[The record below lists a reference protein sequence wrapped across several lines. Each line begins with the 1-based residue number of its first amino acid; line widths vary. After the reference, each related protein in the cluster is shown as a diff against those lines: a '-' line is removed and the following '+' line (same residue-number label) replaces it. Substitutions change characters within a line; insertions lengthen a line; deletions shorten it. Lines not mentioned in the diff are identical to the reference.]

1 MRWKQFFLFLGIAAV
16 AAALVVTSFTGG
28 LFQGLEYFLED
39 LLFTARP
46 VADDIVIVAIDDA
59 SLADIGQWPWPRRVF
74 ADVLEKLAAHP
85 PVAVGLDVM
94 FAEPSRLGAADDDA
108 LRRALAGIPYPVVL
122 PVEGRNISLQK
133 NRPAA
138 ADTILAPLALFAGPR
153 VSRAHVNVIEDRD
166 GVVRR
171 FPAAIAGGTSA
182 FPAFAQE
189 ILLQSGLAAGEAA
202 GTPLAES
209 SAPRIVYAQPAG
221 GIRRISFSR
230 VLSGD
235 AAKELDGKIVL
246 IGATAP
252 DLHDEKAT
260 PVSSGIPMS
269 GVEIHANIANM
280 LIHGWRLEPMGT
292 PATMI
297 WIIAAAIIAG
307 CIFFFLQAPAAIAV
321 TVALGTVSLVAA
333 VVLFER
339 GITANI
345 IHTQAAW
352 ITAGSMFFAYRHFST
367 EREKRRIKN
376 IFSKYVSADVL
387 REILRDPSAVR
398 LGGEEKEITLLFS
411 DIRGFTSISEK
422 TPPVELVRILN
433 RYFSVMTEEVLA
445 HGGVLDKYIGDAI
458 MAFWGAPV
466 PDPEQADRAV
476 ATAKAMIEKLAVLNR
491 EFAAAGD
498 PEIAIG
504 IGVYTGPAVVGNVGS
519 HLRFDYTAIG
529 DTVNA
534 ASRIEGLTKQY
545 QTPILIGET
554 TRNKLK
560 NPDAWVLVDEVA
572 VKGKQDKIKIYRGKF
587 GVAETKS

>member
-59 SLADIGQWPWPRRVF
+59 SLA
-74 ADVLEKLAAHP
+74 E
-85 PVAVGLDVM
+85 VGLDVM

-138 ADTILAPLALFAGPR
+138 ADTILAPLALFAGPA